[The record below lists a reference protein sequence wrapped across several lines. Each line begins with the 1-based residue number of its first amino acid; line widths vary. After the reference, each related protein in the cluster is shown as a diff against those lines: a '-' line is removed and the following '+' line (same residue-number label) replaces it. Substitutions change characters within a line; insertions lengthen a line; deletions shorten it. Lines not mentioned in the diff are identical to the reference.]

1 MSEKKSIKIGIT
13 HGDTNGIGYEVILGA
28 LEDFRINEICTP
40 IVYGSKKLSSYHKK
54 VLNYN
59 NFQFNYINHPNESKK
74 NKPNL
79 IDVCDESLEV
89 EFGVATSDSAKAAF
103 QSLEKA
109 VEDLKNGDIDVLVT
123 APIHKDGIQE
133 AGFNFPGH
141 TEYLAD
147 KLEGNSL
154 MFMVS
159 ERARIAVVTGH
170 IPLSEVASSL
180 KPEIIEEKI
189 KTMNDSLKTDFNIRK
204 PRIAV
209 LGLNPHAG
217 DNGLLGKEDK
227 EIIAP
232 VIEKV
237 KEEKIMAF
245 GPFSADGFFGNGGHH
260 NFDAVLAMYHDQG
273 LIPFKT
279 LSFGEGVNFTAG
291 LNCIRTSP
299 DHGTGFDIAG
309 KRAADP
315 SSMLRAIFAGTEIYK
330 SRNMNEELI
339 ENQIEPN
346 LWKKVERNKKN
357 KG

>member
-1 MSEKKSIKIGIT
+1 MSDNKQIKVGIT

-54 VLNYN
+54 VLNFN
-59 NFQFNYINHPNESKK
+59 NVQFNYINHPDESKK

-79 IDVCDESLEV
+79 IDVCDESIEV
-89 EFGVATSDSAKAAF
+89 EFGVATPDSGKAAF
-103 QSLEKA
+103 QSLERA
-109 VEDLKNGDIDVLVT
+109 VEDLKNGAIDVLVT
-123 APIHKDGIQE
+123 APIHKDGIQD

-147 KLEGNSL
+147 KFQGKSL

-159 ERARIAVVTGH
+159 ERVRVAVVTGH
-170 IPLSEVASSL
+170 IPVSEVSNNL
-180 KPEIIEEKI
+180 KPELIEEKL
-189 KTMNDSLKTDFNIRK
+189 KTMHESLINDFNIRK

-232 VIEKV
+232 VIEKM
-237 KEEKIMAF
+237 KAEKIMAF
-245 GPFSADGFFGNGGHH
+245 GPFSADGFFGNGSHH

-291 LNCIRTSP
+291 LSAIRTSP

-309 KRAADP
+309 KRIADH
-315 SSMLRAIFAGTEIYK
+315 SSILRAIFTATEIYK
-330 SRNMNEELI
+330 SRHMNLELV

-346 LWKKVERNKKN
+346 LWKKVDRNKKN
-357 KG
+357 KD